1 VTRPNHLLLLIQLR
15 WQIFRNSL
23 RKKNRQAE
31 LGVNVVGS
39 LFLVIFWVGSSIGF
53 SAITFSLLQS
63 GADWIVGV
71 LLWVVLVTWQL
82 EAVVS
87 SAAVNFQEIARY
99 PISFR
104 LYLFLNFCY
113 GIFDPS
119 AVLRMLWLFAI
130 WLGIA
135 ASTPGWAAPAA
146 LLFPL
151 FALFNVLSYRVLAGL
166 FQRFQTSRKGRELIA
181 ILSLVMGVLFQLTI
195 RNFSRLGRLKP
206 SSTVATFLAPVNSVS
221 PPGLVSH
228 AIQSD
233 NLQVM
238 WTAALLVLYSL
249 VAFAWLWRQS
259 RRTYQGEIY
268 SESYAVRRRRRAQP
282 GWTFVAGDEVFD
294 AIVEKEF
301 RYIKQNLRLVLQ
313 MLYVPVIAMI
323 PILSEG
329 FNAKSDFGSGHMG
342 LLHGMFTA
350 FLVYGSTSLAYNIF
364 GMDHTGFSR
373 WLVSPIPLRK
383 VMIGKNLTHGGI
395 VAAIYLAVSLGLLAF
410 SLIPWLSFVTTTIAF
425 VAFLL
430 MALGAGNMVSV
441 YWPKRIDA
449 TVTRS
454 QVISKAAGYASLLSF
469 IPIALYGA
477 ISVVVSR
484 FWNLEW
490 FPLAL
495 SVATLLLALKLYS
508 YWSRRAV
515 NYLRD
520 HLEDMASELCS

>member
-1 VTRPNHLLLLIQLR
+1 MQLR
-15 WQIFRNSL
+15 WRLFLNSL

-31 LGVNVVGS
+31 LGVNAVGAV
-39 LFLVIFWVGSSIGF
+39 FLVIFWGATSIGF
-53 SAITFSLLQS
+53 GAITFNMLQS
-63 GADWIVGV
+63 GAPWIVDV
-71 LLWVVLVTWQL
+71 LLWVVFVTWQL
-82 EAVVS
+82 EAIVS

-119 AVLRMLWLFAI
+119 AFLRMLWLFAI
-130 WLGIA
+130 WVGIA
-135 ASTPGWAAPAA
+135 ATTPEWKVPAA
-146 LLFPL
+146 GMFLLF
-151 FALFNVLSYRVLAGL
+151 AIFNVLCYRVLAGL

-181 ILSLVMGVLFQLTI
+181 IMTLVMGVLFQLSI
-195 RNFSRLGRLKP
+195 RNWSRLGHFRP
-206 SSTVATFLAPVNSVS
+206 SSTVTNFIAPVDRLS
-221 PPGLVSH
+221 PPGLVAH
-228 AIQSD
+228 AIPVES
-233 NLQVM
+233 LQLP
-238 WTAALLVLYSL
+238 WAAALLVLYSL
-249 VAFAWLWRQS
+249 IAFAWLWRQS

-268 SESYAVRRRRRAQP
+268 SESAAVRRRRKVQP
-282 GWTFVAGDEVFD
+282 GWTFAAGDEIFD

-301 RYIKQNLRLVLQ
+301 RYIKQNLRVVLQ

-323 PILSEG
+323 PIMNEG
-329 FNAKSDFGSGHMG
+329 FNARSDFGSSHMVF
-342 LLHGMFTA
+342 LHGMFA
-350 FLVYGSTSLAYNIF
+350 GFLVYGSTSLAYNIF

-383 VMIGKNLTHGGI
+383 VMVGKNLTHGGI
-395 VAAIYLAVSLGLLAF
+395 VAAIYLVVSMGMLAF
-410 SLIPWLSFVTTTIAF
+410 SLITWLSFVTTTIAF

-441 YWPKRIDA
+441 YWPKRVDP

-469 IPIALYGA
+469 VPIALFGG
-477 ISVVVSR
+477 ISAVVSQV
-484 FWNLEW
+484 WNLDW

-508 YWSRRAV
+508 FWSRRAV
-515 NYLRD
+515 NYLQD
-520 HLEDMASELCS
+520 HLEEMASELCS